1 MIGIYQ
7 RWSMGG
13 SAYKEG
19 GQWTQEEL
27 AGIVP
32 QQLLTGVE
40 NPSPPQEGKI
50 VWPWIR
56 P

>member
-1 MIGIYQ
+1 
-7 RWSMGG
+7 MGA

-27 AGIVP
+27 GGIVP
-32 QQLLTGVE
+32 SQLLTGVE

-50 VWPWIR
+50 VWPWVR

>member
-40 NPSPPQEGKI
+40 NPSPAQEGKI